1 MLMWGHCLMEKSFT
15 SGGGALSTN
24 NRNLFQKAKILAEN
38 GKSKGNYNYTMF
50 GHNYKNGPI
59 CSM

>member
-1 MLMWGHCLMEKSFT
+1 MLMWWFTRLMET
-15 SGGGALSTN
+15 RVLPQVGGALSTN

-50 GHNYKNGPI
+50 GHNYKK
-59 CSM
+59 